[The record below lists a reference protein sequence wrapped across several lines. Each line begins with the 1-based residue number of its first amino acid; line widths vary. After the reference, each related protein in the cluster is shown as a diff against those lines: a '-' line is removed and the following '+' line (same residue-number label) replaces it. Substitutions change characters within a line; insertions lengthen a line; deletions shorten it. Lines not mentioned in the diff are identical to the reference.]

1 MGAGIRREGVALKAI
16 VTDASQR
23 QALVAIRDL
32 GRAGIV
38 TGAVD
43 PVERVPAFASR
54 WCAWSATVPDFARD
68 PDAFIDALLDLCKH
82 HKPRVLIPCHDG
94 AIEALRRRR
103 DEVERTVAVALAPE
117 PALGV
122 AIDKTDTLEAAT
134 RLGVRVPRGAIVATG
149 SEADGALEE
158 SGLPAVLKPVRS
170 WVGTRRLAPILI
182 NEREPALEAIEEFL
196 DAGTPV
202 AVQEWLPGAREAV
215 SLIYARGQM
224 LARFAQQ
231 AHRMYP
237 PLGGSSVLRESIP
250 LPPDAEAAAERLVTE
265 IDLEGYSE
273 VEFRR
278 DREGRAVLMEINPRL
293 SASVEIAV
301 RSGVPF
307 PRLVY
312 AWAAGERIER
322 SNGYRVGMR
331 MRWLGGDLSWLESAL
346 RDPGHPDL
354 PGRAR
359 ALGSFAADSLRPAGY
374 DYWDTRDP
382 CPALVAMA
390 DAARGTGRR
399 AARRTRRETVDA
411 PPAGPAP
418 AADTEVAI
426 VGAGPY
432 ALSLAAHLTSR
443 GVDHQIFGQPMAGW
457 TDHMPEGMT
466 LKSEGCAS
474 NLSDPSG
481 EYTLERYCEERGIE
495 YGDVGVPVELDTFVG
510 YGRWFQEKAV
520 PEVQTNRVELVR
532 ADADGYQLT
541 LDSGDTLRARRVV
554 VASGLEGYARLPQPI
569 GELPQELV
577 THSYDLPDLTLL
589 GNQKIVVVGSGQ
601 SGLETATLLHEQGA
615 SVTLATRSPELVWNG
630 DPVTGPRRL
639 RTRLRYPRSGLGD
652 GKAVFFYARA
662 PHLFRRAFPRAK
674 REELAFSVL
683 GPAGAWWLRSRF
695 EGNVEALTGRRIVAA
710 DAADGE
716 VQLRLEGNGGIEEL
730 TAGHV
735 VAATGYRPDLG
746 RLNFLDPTIRDG
758 VACFAGA
765 PVLSDSF
772 ESSVPGLHFIG
783 FAALVSFGPVMR
795 FVYGADFTAR
805 HLSRNLVRAAG

>member
-1 MGAGIRREGVALKAI
+1 MTLHAI

-43 PVERVPAFASR
+43 PMEGVPAFASR
-54 WCAWSATVPDFARD
+54 WCAWSATVPDFVRD
-68 PDAFIDALLDLCKH
+68 PDAFVDALLDLCTQH
-82 HKPRVLIPCHDG
+82 RPRVLIPCHDG

-103 DEVERTVAVALAPE
+103 DEVEQTVAVALAPE
-117 PALGV
+117 PALGI
-122 AIDKTDTLEAAT
+122 AIDKTDTLDAAT
-134 RLGVRVPRGAIVATG
+134 RLGVPVPRGAIVAARG
-149 SEADGALEE
+149 EADGALEE

-182 NEREPALEAIEEFL
+182 NEREPALHAIEEFL

-215 SLIYARGQM
+215 SLVYARGQV

-231 AHRMYP
+231 ALRMYP
-237 PLGGSSVLRESIP
+237 PLGGSSVLRESIR
-250 LPPDAEAAAERLVTE
+250 LPPDADAAAERLVTE
-265 IDLEGYSE
+265 LDLEGYSE

-278 DREGRAVLMEINPRL
+278 DRQGRAVLMEINPRL

-312 AWAAGERIER
+312 AWAAGERIEP

-331 MRWLGGDLSWLESAL
+331 MRWLGGDLSWLESAM
-346 RDPGHPDL
+346 RERGHPDL
-354 PGRAR
+354 PGRTR
-359 ALGSFAADSLRPAGY
+359 ALASFAADTLRPAGY

-382 CPALVAMA
+382 RPALVAMA
-390 DAARGTGRR
+390 DAARKTGRR
-399 AARRTRRETVDA
+399 VERRTHRETDGS
-411 PPAGPAP
+411 PSAGPAR

-457 TDHMPEGMT
+457 SDHMPEGMK
-466 LKSEGCAS
+466 LKSEGFAS

-481 EYTLERYCEERGIE
+481 EHSLERYCEERAIE
-495 YGDVGVPVELDTFVG
+495 YGDIGVPVDLDTFVG
-510 YGRWFQEKAV
+510 YGRWFQEGAV
-520 PEVQTNRVELVR
+520 PEVRRNRVDLAR

-577 THSYDLPDLTLL
+577 SHTYDLQDPARLR
-589 GNQKIVVVGSGQ
+589 NRRIVVIGAGQ
-601 SGLETATLLHEQGA
+601 SALETATLLHEQGA
-615 SVTLATRSPELVWNG
+615 SVTLAARSPGLVWNG
-630 DPVTGPRRL
+630 DPVLGPRRL
-639 RTRLRYPRSGLGD
+639 GTRVRYPRSGLGD

-662 PHLFRRAFPRAK
+662 PHLFRRAVPRAK
-674 REELAFSVL
+674 RAELAYSVL

-695 EGNVEALTGRRIVAA
+695 EGHVEALTGRRIVAA
-710 DAADGE
+710 DAVDGE
-716 VQLRLEGNGGIEEL
+716 VQLRLEGNGGTEEM
-730 TAGHV
+730 TADHI

-746 RLNFLDPTIRDG
+746 HLKFLDPAIRDEI
-758 VACFAGA
+758 ASYAGA
-765 PVLSDSF
+765 PTLSDSF

-805 HLSRNLVRAAG
+805 HLSRSLARAAG